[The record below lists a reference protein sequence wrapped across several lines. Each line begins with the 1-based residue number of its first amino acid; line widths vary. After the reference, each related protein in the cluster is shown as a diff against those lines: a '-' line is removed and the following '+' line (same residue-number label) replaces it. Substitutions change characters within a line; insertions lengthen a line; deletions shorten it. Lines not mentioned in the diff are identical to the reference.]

1 MPSDKT
7 IGGGDDA
14 FNTFFKANSASFTGG
29 RNENRQADWL
39 FDEDVTALYGIR
51 KSFLF
56 RLVESGALKSI
67 LLKGRGQMRGIRLF
81 RAEDIQALIDKADNN
96 QQS

>member
-1 MPSDKT
+1 MNED
-7 IGGGDDA
+7 
-14 FNTFFKANSASFTGG
+14 NTQDTKIQGLKPIYIRAS
-29 RNENRQADWL
+29 
-39 FDEDVTALYGIR
+39 DVTALYGIR

-67 LLKGRGQMRGIRLF
+67 LLKGRGHMRGIRLF
-81 RAEDIQALIDKADNN
+81 RAEDIQALIDKAGNN

>member
-1 MPSDKT
+1 MSEDNIQETKSQGMKP
-7 IGGGDDA
+7 IYIR
-14 FNTFFKANSASFTGG
+14 AS
-29 RNENRQADWL
+29 
-39 FDEDVTALYGIR
+39 DVTTLYGIR

-56 RLVESGALKSI
+56 RLVESGALKST

-81 RAEDIQALIDKADNN
+81 RAEDIQALIDKAGNN

>member
-1 MPSDKT
+1 MNED
-7 IGGGDDA
+7 
-14 FNTFFKANSASFTGG
+14 NTQDTKIQGLKPIYIRAS
-29 RNENRQADWL
+29 
-39 FDEDVTALYGIR
+39 DVTALYGIR

-81 RAEDIQALIDKADNN
+81 RAEDIQALIDKAGSN

>member
-1 MPSDKT
+1 MNED
-7 IGGGDDA
+7 
-14 FNTFFKANSASFTGG
+14 NTQDTKIQGLKPIYIRAS
-29 RNENRQADWL
+29 
-39 FDEDVTALYGIR
+39 DVTALYGIR

-81 RAEDIQALIDKADNN
+81 RAEDIQALIDKAGNN
-96 QQS
+96 QHS

>member
-1 MPSDKT
+1 MNEDNTQDTKNQGLKPIYIRASD
-7 IGGGDDA
+7 I
-14 FNTFFKANSASFTGG
+14 
-29 RNENRQADWL
+29 
-39 FDEDVTALYGIR
+39 TALYGIR

-81 RAEDIQALIDKADNN
+81 RAEDIQALIDKAGNN

>member
-1 MPSDKT
+1 MNED
-7 IGGGDDA
+7 
-14 FNTFFKANSASFTGG
+14 NTQDTKIQGLKPIYIRAS
-29 RNENRQADWL
+29 
-39 FDEDVTALYGIR
+39 DVTALYGIR

-81 RAEDIQALIDKADNN
+81 RAEDIQALIDRAGNN

>member
-1 MPSDKT
+1 MNED
-7 IGGGDDA
+7 
-14 FNTFFKANSASFTGG
+14 NTQDTKIQGLKPIYIRAS
-29 RNENRQADWL
+29 
-39 FDEDVTALYGIR
+39 DVTALYGIR

-81 RAEDIQALIDKADNN
+81 RAEDIQALIDKAGNN

>member
-1 MPSDKT
+1 MNED
-7 IGGGDDA
+7 
-14 FNTFFKANSASFTGG
+14 NTQDTKIQGLKPIYIRAS
-29 RNENRQADWL
+29 
-39 FDEDVTALYGIR
+39 DVTALYGIR

-81 RAEDIQALIDKADNN
+81 RAEDIQALIDKAGNN
-96 QQS
+96 HQS

>member
-1 MPSDKT
+1 MNEDNTQDTKNQGLKPIYIRASD
-7 IGGGDDA
+7 I
-14 FNTFFKANSASFTGG
+14 
-29 RNENRQADWL
+29 
-39 FDEDVTALYGIR
+39 TALYGIR

-81 RAEDIQALIDKADNN
+81 RAEDIQALIDKAGSN

>member
-1 MPSDKT
+1 MNED
-7 IGGGDDA
+7 
-14 FNTFFKANSASFTGG
+14 NTQDTKIQGLKPIYIRAS
-29 RNENRQADWL
+29 
-39 FDEDVTALYGIR
+39 DVTALYGIR

-81 RAEDIQALIDKADNN
+81 RAEDIQALIDKAGSN
-96 QQS
+96 QQP

>member
-1 MPSDKT
+1 MNED
-7 IGGGDDA
+7 
-14 FNTFFKANSASFTGG
+14 NTQDTKIQGLKPIYIRAS
-29 RNENRQADWL
+29 
-39 FDEDVTALYGIR
+39 DVTALYGIR